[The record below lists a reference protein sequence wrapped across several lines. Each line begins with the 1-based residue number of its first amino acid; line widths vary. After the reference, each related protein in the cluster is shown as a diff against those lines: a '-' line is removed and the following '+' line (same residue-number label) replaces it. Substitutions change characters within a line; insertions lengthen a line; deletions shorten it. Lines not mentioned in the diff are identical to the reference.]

1 MMTDRYI
8 AELLYDHDCVI
19 IPGFGGFIGNYMPA
33 KIHAVSHTF
42 LPPSKTI
49 LFNINLKQNDGLL
62 ASRISFREKISYE
75 EAMQHIQEMVEEW
88 NRRLKEQNILVID
101 QVGKLLR
108 KKEGNIQFIQ
118 ELSLNFLPE
127 SFGLTSFVSP
137 AIRRTGFQEKME
149 KKISRY
155 MDAPKTHRRLIPR
168 PLKWAAVLMLP
179 IGIATY
185 FGVTNFNSIRDLAV
199 NYSGLIYS
207 KPAPPVRSAI
217 HLPGTIEIK
226 SPETNN
232 PAHLVLFSEA
242 QPSEEGISTPPLIN
256 ASPVTA
262 LTPEAETQ
270 SVSETN
276 KPFAIIVGA
285 FRLRENADH
294 LIASLRHKG
303 YEAGILDTTRTGLF
317 RVSVGTYDGHD
328 EALLHLEKVR
338 SEELASAW
346 LLKR

>member
-1 MMTDRYI
+1 MTDRYI

-33 KIHAVSHTF
+33 KIHSVNHTF

-62 ASRISFREKISYE
+62 ASRISFREQIFYE
-75 EAMQHIQEMVEEW
+75 EAMQNIQEMVEEW
-88 NRRLKEQNILVID
+88 NRRLKEQNTLIIE
-101 QVGKLLR
+101 QVGKLIR

-118 ELSLNFLPE
+118 EMSLNFLSE

-137 AIRRTGFQEKME
+137 AIRRAGFQEKME

-155 MDAPKTHRRLIPR
+155 MEAPKTQRRLVPK

-185 FGVTNFNSIRDLAV
+185 FGITNFNSIRDLAV

-207 KPAPPVRSAI
+207 RPAVPVKSTVP
-217 HLPGTIEIK
+217 LPSTIELK
-226 SPETNN
+226 SAVANSNTHELLYPGI
-232 PAHLVLFSEA
+232 
-242 QPSEEGISTPPLIN
+242 QPSRDVESMPPLIT
-256 ASPVTA
+256 ASPVTSV
-262 LTPEAETQ
+262 TPVEEA
-270 SVSETN
+270 SVAPETN
-276 KPFAIIVGA
+276 KPYAIIVGA

-294 LIASLRHKG
+294 LIASLRQKG
-303 YEAGILDTTRTGLF
+303 YDAAILDTTRTGLY
-317 RVSVGTYDGHD
+317 RVCIGTFDGQD
-328 EALLHLEKVR
+328 EALLRLEKVR
-338 SEELASAW
+338 SEEMASAW
-346 LLKR
+346 ILKR